1 MAKSSE
7 SVSNV
12 LVAGRAIYLSG
23 KLVYCASFMEI
34 AFRTGKIKRLCER
47 RAEAQRRLGKASA
60 KKLGA
65 RLSDLEAA
73 ASVADLVA
81 GRPHPLSGD
90 WRGQF
95 ALDLAG
101 GRRLVFSPD
110 LEPAPVDADGAVQWA
125 RVTRVCIEFIGDY
138 HD

>member
-1 MAKSSE
+1 
-7 SVSNV
+7 
-12 LVAGRAIYLSG
+12 
-23 KLVYCASFMEI
+23 MEI
-34 AFRTGKIKRLCER
+34 GFRTRKIKRLCER
-47 RAEAQRRLGKASA
+47 RAHAQRGLGEASA
-60 KKLGA
+60 KKLRA

-73 ASVADLVA
+73 ASVAELVA

-90 WRGQF
+90 RRGQL

-101 GRRLVFSPD
+101 GRRLVLSPD
-110 LEPAPVDADGAVQWA
+110 HETTPVDAGGAVQWD